1 MNSDP
6 RSQIKLY
13 RLQALVAVAEF
24 GSFGEAAL
32 QIGVSQ
38 SAISHAIAALEA
50 DLGVTLLSRG
60 RHGACLTPVGEQ
72 IVHNARQVLDL
83 LDDILA
89 KANLAKG
96 LQGGQVRISSFRS
109 AATHIL
115 PEVLAQFRQRY
126 PAISVS
132 ISEYD
137 DYPDV
142 EEDLRKGK
150 ADIGFTFG
158 SPTAEF
164 EMWELM
170 RDEYIALFPPTF
182 THNGAK
188 LNWEELT
195 SYPMIMLS
203 DADSCD
209 QQVIAHCA
217 NYGKTLQVGYQVKQ
231 DSTIVQMV
239 AKGLGAA
246 IMPHLSAEP
255 IPTGVRVYDL
265 PVPIYRIIYVAVLA
279 NALLTPAT
287 FAFLELLRETALL
300 PIVSVT
306 DSKT

>member
-1 MNSDP
+1 MNDP

-32 QIGVSQ
+32 QVGVSQ

-72 IVHNARQVLDL
+72 IVHNARQILDL

-89 KANLAKG
+89 KANLVKG

-150 ADIGFTFG
+150 ADVGFTFG
-158 SPTAEF
+158 CPTAEF

-182 THNGAK
+182 THNSAQ
-188 LNWEELT
+188 LNWEKLT

-246 IMPHLSAEP
+246 IMPRLSAEP
-255 IPTGVRVYDL
+255 IPVGVQVYDL
-265 PVPIYRIIYVAVLA
+265 PVPIYRIIYIAVLA

-300 PIVSVT
+300 PTMSVT
-306 DSKT
+306 DGKT